1 MNRQTMN
8 TFWIVFTIL
17 IIISIFISP
26 LSVWYFPVNLVLLI
40 ALYFTYYFFMRT
52 GQYAWAIFEGV
63 ISAIWFDSYFKSPFV
78 QGTAHTI
85 SICFAIIG
93 TILTI
98 IAVIFEIRK
107 HEGEE

>member
-1 MNRQTMN
+1 MNRQSMN

-17 IIISIFISP
+17 LIISIFISP

-40 ALYFTYYFFMRT
+40 ALYFTYYYFMRT

-63 ISAIWFDSYFKSPFV
+63 ISAIWFDSYFKSPFGP
-78 QGTAHTI
+78 GTDHPI

-93 TILTI
+93 IILTI

-107 HEGEE
+107 HEDEE